1 MEWTVSLISY
11 PLCAVLCAKSLQSC
25 LTLCHPMD
33 CSPPAST
40 AHGILQARIL
50 EWIVMPSSRGSFRP
64 RDQTG
69 ISYVSCIV
77 RQAGRL
83 FAKST
88 NWETISKYLLTC
100 DIVHVVL
107 FSCNINAIILLFKK
121 LSQTPELKTAHSFYS
136 VSMSQEDSLAGSSAQ
151 ALSRSAHKVSGK
163 LCSHLKA
170 HLGKDISTATL
181 RLLAEFI
188 RSHSILLF
196 QS

>member
-1 MEWTVSLISY
+1 MMIFLPFCFSLSDS
-11 PLCAVLCAKSLQSC
+11 PLQRWNLS
-25 LTLCHPMD
+25 
-33 CSPPAST
+33 SPIVEKNSWPAPK
-40 AHGILQARIL
+40 ANL
-50 EWIVMPSSRGSFRP
+50 V
-64 RDQTG
+64 
-69 ISYVSCIV
+69 
-77 RQAGRL
+77 